1 VAGTIESESMATIL
15 LAGEDAALLEGLAQL
30 FATLGHSSTVVRT
43 LAEARETSR
52 RLSPLVSVVD
62 RTLLG
67 NEQTLGLS
75 AAAGGATLL
84 FGQGDEAPR
93 LLPAQVR
100 RAVLADLTLPLERN
114 RRVALVQ
121 RVVDRAE
128 TVGRRTRNTPP
139 ETPALR

>member
-1 VAGTIESESMATIL
+1 MATIL

-30 FATLGHSSTVVRT
+30 FATLGHNSTVVGT
-43 LAEARETSR
+43 LSEARDASR

-67 NEQTLGLS
+67 NEHTLGLS

-84 FGQGDEAPR
+84 FGHGATAPQ

-114 RRVALVQ
+114 RLVALVQ
-121 RVVDRAE
+121 RIVDRAE